1 MASSGYFG
9 VNGYQTTAS
18 KNVYINPL
26 YSNVRAVRYNDI
38 QNADSFS
45 YSTNSINEYLS
56 EEYIKNTLKTNPEIK
71 RILTGKGIPAE
82 INMDNL
88 KQIQTN
94 HATDTQE
101 ISRGIIRH
109 LPQSERYKIDTSA
122 INQASYLHD
131 IGKVFIPNEIL
142 NKPAMLESH
151 EREIMQTHSDLG
163 YEILKN
169 SSLDE
174 RTKELVKYHHQNCL
188 GKGYPKTNIDF
199 TGDLELQ
206 ILSTADKYSAL
217 TEHRPYK
224 DSMSGDEA
232 LEIIYG
238 DVQKNLI
245 QPVIFRGLTE
255 HLRKEKNS
263 KIYILNS

>member
-1 MASSGYFG
+1 MVSSGYFG
-9 VNGYQTTAS
+9 VNGYPTAAAKS
-18 KNVYINPL
+18 VYINPL
-26 YSNVRAVRYNDI
+26 YSNVRAVRNNNV

-45 YSTNSINEYLS
+45 YSTNSINEYLT
-56 EEYIKNTLKTNPEIK
+56 EEYIKNALKTNPEIR
-71 RILTGKGIPAE
+71 RILAEKGVSAE

-88 KQIQTN
+88 RQIQTN
-94 HATDTQE
+94 HAADTQE
-101 ISRGIIRH
+101 ISKGIIRH
-109 LPQSERYKIDTSA
+109 LPQSERYKIDTNA

-142 NKPAMLESH
+142 NKPALLESY
-151 EREIMQTHSDLG
+151 EREIMKTHSDLG

-169 SSLDE
+169 SPLDE

-188 GKGYPKTNIDF
+188 GSGYPKTDVDF

-217 TEHRPYK
+217 REHRPYK
-224 DSMSGDEA
+224 ASMSGDEA
-232 LEIIYG
+232 LGIIYA

-245 QPVIFRGLTE
+245 QPVVFRGLAG
-255 HLRKEKNS
+255 HLSGEKSVEFYRFNS
-263 KIYILNS
+263 